1 MMLVKS
7 FLLTCF
13 IFFGH
18 IGISCAD
25 QIFVSSDS
33 DDMDRFQEAFI
44 LAKPGDEIVLPSGF
58 YEIAD
63 GLSID
68 VDDVIVSGAGLNK
81 TILSFKKQLTGAQGL
96 IVTSDNVTLRDFAIE
111 DAKGDAIKAKGSD
124 GIYFINIRTEW
135 TGGPRSTNGAYG
147 LYPVE
152 SRNVLI
158 DGCVAIG
165 ASDAGIYVGQ
175 SENIVVRN
183 SRAEYNVAGIEIEN
197 SNSADV
203 YNNLTTHNTGGI
215 LIFDL
220 PYLPKQGG
228 HTIRVFDN
236 QSVQNDT
243 PNFAPEGNIV
253 GEVPRGSG
261 MIVIAS
267 ENVEIFNNEIGDNAT
282 VNLAVVAGEDSDDP
296 NYQKFPKK
304 IQIHDNQFG
313 PGGFDPDE
321 RGDLGP
327 ILVEIASTNIPD
339 IMWDGVLPFWQYL
352 FGQPT
357 DEKLV
362 IDGNGDATFIN
373 LDAFWYVVLPY
384 FHQPTT
390 DINDFSGNIS
400 PLPAVKL
407 VFPD

>member
-1 MMLVKS
+1 M
-7 FLLTCF
+7 C
-13 IFFGH
+13 IR
-18 IGISCAD
+18 
-25 QIFVSSDS
+25 DS
-33 DDMDRFQEAFI
+33 
-44 LAKPGDEIVLPSGF
+44 
-58 YEIAD
+58 
-63 GLSID
+63 
-68 VDDVIVSGAGLNK
+68 
-81 TILSFKKQLTGAQGL
+81 
-96 IVTSDNVTLRDFAIE
+96 
-111 DAKGDAIKAKGSD
+111 
-124 GIYFINIRTEW
+124 
-135 TGGPRSTNGAYG
+135 
-147 LYPVE
+147 
-152 SRNVLI
+152 
-158 DGCVAIG
+158 
-165 ASDAGIYVGQ
+165 IYVGQ
-175 SENIVVRN
+175 SENIIVRN

-197 SNSADV
+197 SNNADV

-253 GEVPRGSG
+253 SEVPRGTG
-261 MIVIAS
+261 IIVMAS

-296 NYQKFPKK
+296 NYQKFPKT

-352 FGQPT
+352 LGQPT

-362 IDGNGDATFIN
+362 IKNNGDATFIN

-384 FHQPTT
+384 FHQPET

>member
-44 LAKPGDEIVLPSGF
+44 LAKPGDEVVLPSGF

-253 GEVPRGSG
+253 GEIPRGSG
-261 MIVIAS
+261 MIVMAS

-296 NYQKFPKK
+296 NYQKFPKR

-327 ILVEIASTNIPD
+327 ILVEMVSTNIPD

-362 IDGNGDATFIN
+362 IAGNGDATFIN

>member
-1 MMLVKS
+1 MLVKS

-44 LAKPGDEIVLPSGF
+44 LAKPGDEVVLPSGF

-253 GEVPRGSG
+253 GEIPRGTG
-261 MIVIAS
+261 MIVMAS
-267 ENVEIFNNEIGDNAT
+267 ENVEIFDNEIGDNAT

-296 NYQKFPKK
+296 NYQKFPKR

-327 ILVEIASTNIPD
+327 ILVEMVSTNIPD

-362 IDGNGDATFIN
+362 IAGNGDATFIN

-390 DINDFSGNIS
+390 DINDFSGNIL
-400 PLPAVKL
+400 PLPTVKL

>member
-1 MMLVKS
+1 MLVKS

-44 LAKPGDEIVLPSGF
+44 LAKPGDEVVLPSGF

-253 GEVPRGSG
+253 GEIPRGTG
-261 MIVIAS
+261 MIVMAS
-267 ENVEIFNNEIGDNAT
+267 ENVEIFDNEIGDNAT

-296 NYQKFPKK
+296 NYQKFPKR

-327 ILVEIASTNIPD
+327 ILVEMVSTNIPD

-362 IDGNGDATFIN
+362 IAGNGDATFIN

>member
-1 MMLVKS
+1 MLVKS

-44 LAKPGDEIVLPSGF
+44 LAKPGDEVVLPSGF

-220 PYLPKQGG
+220 PDLPKQGG

-236 QSVQNDT
+236 RSVQNDT

-253 GEVPRGSG
+253 GEIPRGTG
-261 MIVIAS
+261 IIVMAS

-296 NYQKFPKK
+296 NYQKFPKR

-327 ILVEIASTNIPD
+327 ILVEMVSTNIPD

-362 IDGNGDATFIN
+362 IAGNGDATFIN

>member
-1 MMLVKS
+1 MLVKS

-44 LAKPGDEIVLPSGF
+44 LAKPGDEVVLPSGF

-197 SNSADV
+197 SNHADV

-253 GEVPRGSG
+253 GEIPRGSG
-261 MIVIAS
+261 MIVMAS

-296 NYQKFPKK
+296 NYQKFPKR

-327 ILVEIASTNIPD
+327 ILVEMVSTNIPD

-362 IDGNGDATFIN
+362 IAGNGDATFIN

>member
-44 LAKPGDEIVLPSGF
+44 LAKPGDEVVLPSGF

-253 GEVPRGSG
+253 GEIPRGTG
-261 MIVIAS
+261 MIVMAS
-267 ENVEIFNNEIGDNAT
+267 ENVEIFDNEIGDNAT

-296 NYQKFPKK
+296 NYQKFPKR

-327 ILVEIASTNIPD
+327 ILVEMVSTNIPD

-362 IDGNGDATFIN
+362 IAGNGDATFIN

>member
-1 MMLVKS
+1 MLVKS

-44 LAKPGDEIVLPSGF
+44 LAKPGDEVVLPSGF

-135 TGGPRSTNGAYG
+135 TGGPRNTNGAYG

-236 QSVQNDT
+236 QSVLNDT

-253 GEVPRGSG
+253 SEVPRGSG
-261 MIVIAS
+261 MIVMAS

-296 NYQKFPKK
+296 NYQKFPKR

-327 ILVEIASTNIPD
+327 ILVEMVSTNIPD

-362 IDGNGDATFIN
+362 IAGNGDATFIN

-384 FHQPTT
+384 FHQPAT

>member
-44 LAKPGDEIVLPSGF
+44 LAKPGDEVVLPSGF

-253 GEVPRGSG
+253 GEIPRGSG
-261 MIVIAS
+261 MIVMAS

-296 NYQKFPKK
+296 NYQKFPKR

-352 FGQPT
+352 LGQPT